1 MTIPLLLAIVAL
13 VLTIIDVIRPMPYLL
28 NLAVACLALALIL

>member
-1 MTIPLLLAIVAL
+1 MSVPLLLAILAL

-28 NLAVACLALALIL
+28 NVAVALLAIALIV